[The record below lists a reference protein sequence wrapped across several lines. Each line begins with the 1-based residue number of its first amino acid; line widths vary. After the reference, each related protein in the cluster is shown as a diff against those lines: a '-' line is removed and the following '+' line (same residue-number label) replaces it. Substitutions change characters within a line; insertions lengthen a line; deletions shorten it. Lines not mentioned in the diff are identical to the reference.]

1 MILSGYG
8 IKLVR
13 IRQEHIELVRHYRNT
28 ERIRSFMEY
37 RDEITPEM
45 QENWFRQ
52 INNRNHGFFLIEHE
66 HEFIG
71 LVNGKDIDWERKI
84 TGSGGVFI
92 WNESWWNTTIPVAA
106 VLLFIDT
113 SFLLGL
119 ERTYIRVLRT
129 NHHAIRFNRS
139 LGYVLLDGQE
149 EVENQEYVLTHDAYF
164 SATTSLRRIL
174 QRQWGSTFTC
184 VISDPHEDAAKN
196 ILRIAAAF
204 TAEQQAHLC
213 VTVDA

>member
-45 QENWFRQ
+45 QAVWFQQ
-52 INNRNHGFFLIEHE
+52 INNRNHGFFLIEYAN
-66 HEFIG
+66 EFIG
-71 LVNGKDIDWERKI
+71 VVNGKDIDWEKKI

-119 ERTYIRVLRT
+119 ERTYIRVLRD
-129 NHHAIRFNRS
+129 NDHAIRFNRS

-149 EVENQEYVLTHDAYF
+149 EVVNQEYVLTHDAYF

-174 QRQWGSTFTC
+174 QRQWGNTFTC
-184 VISDPHEDAAKN
+184 VIADPEEDAAKN
-196 ILRIAAAF
+196 ILRIAAQF
-204 TAEQQAHLC
+204 TAAQQALLR